1 MHVTVNCFAA
11 GAAIDQ
17 IMYFIILYEDT
28 ELRLKKKSAATVKVS
43 GCVRTVTIIAYI
55 YTSINR
61 LRICVIYHL
70 VPAVFCV
77 LSVPIAFVNSE
88 VPESGELFS
97 LKWHNCKYH

>member
-1 MHVTVNCFAA
+1 MDLTLMACVCDNQNTVGRQPEGDEQHFCCNGHTHIKLF
-11 GAAIDQ
+11 
-17 IMYFIILYEDT
+17 
-28 ELRLKKKSAATVKVS
+28 S
-43 GCVRTVTIIAYI
+43 VRTVTIIAYI